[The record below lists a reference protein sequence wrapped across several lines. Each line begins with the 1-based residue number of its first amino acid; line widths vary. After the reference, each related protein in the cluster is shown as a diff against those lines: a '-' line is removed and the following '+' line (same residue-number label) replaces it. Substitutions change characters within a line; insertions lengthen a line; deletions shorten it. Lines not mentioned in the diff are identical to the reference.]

1 MNPPRSADTAVK
13 AGRWAKAQHF
23 AEAADLHMPTDD
35 HDEPGAGDIY
45 VTLAVHAG
53 IAAADVICIGALG
66 MYSATGAH
74 EEAVDLVAKVDNG
87 ARASLAR
94 LLGVKT
100 KAGYTHRPVSRSEV
114 LAAQKALDR
123 LMSVAR
129 EWA

>member
-1 MNPPRSADTAVK
+1 MNSPRAADATVK

-23 AEAADLHMPTDD
+23 AEAADLHMPADG

-66 MYSATGAH
+66 VYSATGAH
-74 EEAVDLVAKVDNG
+74 EEAVDLVAKVDRG

-114 LAAQKALDR
+114 LTTQNALDK

-129 EWA
+129 HWA